1 MNRTSIMQR
10 LILLVTLPLVA
21 LTLSIGSQIIQAYEQ
36 WKGADQTRRLMRLSV
51 ATGELIHTLQIE
63 RGATAGFVQSKGQRF
78 SDILPG
84 ARNKTDERLAVF
96 KKEVSEITTS
106 DMAKLGDSLG
116 ATRSKLEQLGD
127 VRQKA
132 SQLSIPATETTSYF
146 TATIANLVDSIGTG
160 VAYNRDAAISQ
171 QTVAYISFV
180 RAKEFAGQERA
191 LTTAV
196 YAANKVDPAQ
206 LRVILDKISRQ
217 DAFLADFSG
226 IAGDKAR
233 SSMKAA
239 LDAPPAQE
247 VKRMRTVLL
256 DKAAEGN
263 FEIDPTVWFKAI
275 TAKIDTLHDTETLLT
290 SQISEA
296 ADQLQS
302 TNRTAFIAFLV
313 LGGLAVGLTVLVS
326 FWVGRGVSQPLRQ
339 TVKAAE
345 QAIASNDFTA
355 AVPVQGA
362 AEVARTG
369 EAFNHL
375 VGKFR
380 EIISETHQS
389 SNQISDAADALASSS
404 RLVGEGSVAQSDAA
418 ARVAQAVDEAA
429 ASISGTAMSATTAS
443 DVVSQAQ
450 RDNLEALAVMRETV
464 ANMNSIAH
472 LISESGQKVEVL
484 ADSSQRIGGIV
495 QVIKEIA
502 DQTNLLALNAAIEAA
517 RAGEQGRGF
526 AVVADEVR
534 KLAER
539 TTNATGE
546 IGGLI
551 SAIQQGIDGTVHS
564 MHQANTE
571 ADASL
576 ELVARTES
584 ALRRIDEGSD
594 TVARHVQSIAVALQE
609 QDAAVRQI
617 AVNVEQIAQ
626 MTEKNSNAAADN
638 NQTASKLDLLARGL
652 RDAVT
657 VYRV

>member
-10 LILLVTLPLVA
+10 LTLLVA
-21 LTLSIGSQIIQAYEQ
+21 LPLLALSLSTGLQIVQAYGHWQ
-36 WKGADQTRRLMRLSV
+36 GADQTRRLMRLSV

-78 SDILPG
+78 ADILPG
-84 ARNKTDERLAVF
+84 ARSRTDERLTTF
-96 KKEVSEITTS
+96 KKEVSEINIS
-106 DMAKLGDSLG
+106 DMAALGEALG
-116 ATRSKLEQLGD
+116 ATRSKLDQLAD
-127 VRQKA
+127 LRQKA
-132 SQLSIPATETTSYF
+132 SQFSVPAAETTAYF
-146 TATIANLVDSIGTG
+146 TATIATLVDSIGTG

-196 YAANKVDPAQ
+196 YAANKVETAQ

-217 DAFLADFSG
+217 EAFLADFSG

-233 SSMKAA
+233 ASMKAA
-239 LDAPPAQE
+239 LEGAPAQE
-247 VKRMRTVLL
+247 VKRMRAMLVE
-256 DKAAEGN
+256 KAAEGN
-263 FEIDPTVWFKAI
+263 FEIDPTMWFKTS
-275 TAKIDTLHDTETLLT
+275 TAKIDALHDTENLLT

-296 ADQLQS
+296 ADRLQS
-302 TNRTAFIAFLV
+302 ANRTAFTAYLG
-313 LGGLAVGLTVLVS
+313 LGGLAVGLTVMIS
-326 FWVGRGVSQPLRQ
+326 FWVGRGVSQPLRR
-339 TVKAAE
+339 TVNAAE
-345 QAIASNDFTA
+345 QAISSNDFTA
-355 AVPVQGA
+355 AVPVQGT

-380 EIISETHQS
+380 DIISETHQS
-389 SNQISDAADALASSS
+389 SQQISNAAEALANSS
-404 RLVGEGSVAQSDAA
+404 RLVGEGSVAQSAAA
-418 ARVAQAVDEAA
+418 ARVAQAVEEAA

-450 RDNLEALAVMRETV
+450 RDNVEALAVMRETV

-539 TTNATGE
+539 TTKATGE

-551 SAIQQGIDGTVHS
+551 TAIQQGIDGTVSS
-564 MHQANTE
+564 MQQANTE

-576 ELVARTES
+576 SLVARTES
-584 ALRRIDEGSD
+584 ALRRIDDGSD

-617 AVNVEQIAQ
+617 AVNVEHIAQ
-626 MTEKNSNAAADN
+626 MTEKNSCAAEDN
-638 NQTASKLDLLARGL
+638 NQTASTLDALAHGL
-652 RDAVT
+652 RDSVT
-657 VYRV
+657 IYRV